1 VITPSAVP
9 LDTAISLAIP
19 LNDDTVTPGFLGF
32 GFFLALGA
40 ATFLLLRSMNKR
52 LRKVQA
58 LRAAELEKQEQERA
72 QKDEEEKTANGAR
85 GD

>member
-1 VITPSAVP
+1 M
-9 LDTAISLAIP
+9 LDTAISLNAIP
-19 LNDDTVTPGFLGF
+19 LNNDTVTPGFLGF

-58 LRAAELEKQEQERA
+58 LRAAELEKQERERA
-72 QKDEEEKTANGAR
+72 EKDEEEKTANGAR
-85 GD
+85 GE